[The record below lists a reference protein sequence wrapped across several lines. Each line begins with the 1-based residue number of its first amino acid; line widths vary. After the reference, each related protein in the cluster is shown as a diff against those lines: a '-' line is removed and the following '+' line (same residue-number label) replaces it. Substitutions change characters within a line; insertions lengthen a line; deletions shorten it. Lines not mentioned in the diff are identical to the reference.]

1 MRTLLIFLLFLLL
14 KTKAFYFP
22 WEIIDNVD
30 NKNYLDWFQYNVYH
44 LDKNLLP
51 KPNFTNSTKFFTT
64 KNTTSKFHFSLRVI
78 SLNISEWTRQT
89 KCSKV
94 SNKGTFIKN
103 PQFSY
108 LLFDEE
114 FESTQQKHARKLE
127 NFRCLLPFQPYFYI
141 LTRNVSAYKLYEAQ
155 MYSKRLV
162 LLATSKL
169 DNITDIQYFNTNVY
183 ERRSNFNNQSIFTK
197 EVLEGEEC
205 MKDVFALFQRKFNF
219 LPKHENGFTAYG
231 SLAPNGSWKGSI
243 GRLINHDYDIAVG
256 EFTITSER
264 LSVIEP
270 GNPLMMAKT
279 ELLYRISNP
288 KGHWKSLTSVLS
300 MDLWLAIFASMM
312 IFLVIFIITSQRKLS
327 LHFISIILQAYL
339 AQNFAEIPFWKVYG
353 SKKKALALTLQLL
366 SFLGAIVFWTYSG
379 CLVSFFAFSH
389 SGPPIQSLGDLQ
401 INKVKLKVYGK
412 GATYFSVQK
421 WLIENYGD
429 DGKSAFDA
437 SVEPLEGHVR
447 MADIV
452 LGMGH
457 GSARND
463 FGILAESQSHTR
475 NIKSMNLDPC
485 LFGRHKIPELADKP
499 IGWLY
504 PNNSILRVL
513 FNRYTMELQESG
525 VFHQLEKRHFPKESS
540 CPAIP
545 FHRIDLGTVTI
556 VFVIFLFG
564 FMMAL
569 LTFLTEKYRP
579 PIPSKKPAKMYSTKS
594 RILRSSSF

>member
-1 MRTLLIFLLFLLL
+1 MRTLLIFLLSLLL
-14 KTKAFYFP
+14 KTKAIYFP
-22 WEIIDNVD
+22 WELIDIVN
-30 NKNYLDWFQYNVYH
+30 NKNHLDWFRYNVFQA
-44 LDKNLLP
+44 DKNLLP
-51 KPNFTNSTKFFTT
+51 NPNFTNSTKYFTT
-64 KNTTSKFHFSLRVI
+64 KNTSSKFHFTLRVI
-78 SLNISEWTRQT
+78 SANISEWTRQT
-89 KCSKV
+89 QTKCSK
-94 SNKGTFIKN
+94 KGNFIKN
-103 PQFSY
+103 PHFSY

-114 FESTQQKHARKLE
+114 FETSKNDASKLE
-127 NFRCLLPFQPYFYI
+127 NFRCTHSFQPYFYI
-141 LTRNVSAYKLYEAQ
+141 LTENVSAYILYEAQ

-219 LPKHENGFTAYG
+219 APKYETGFTAYG
-231 SLAPNGSWKGSI
+231 SRAPNGTWKGSI

-256 EFTITSER
+256 EFTFTPER
-264 LSVIEP
+264 LSVTEP

-300 MDLWLAIFASMM
+300 MDLWLAIFVSMM
-312 IFLVIFIITSQRKLS
+312 IFLVIFTTTSQKKLS

-339 AQNFAEIPFWKVYG
+339 AQNFAEIPFWKVFG
-353 SKKKALALTLQLL
+353 SKKKALVLTLQLL
-366 SFLGAIVFWTYSG
+366 SFLGAIIFWTYSG

-389 SGPPIQSLGDLQ
+389 SGPPIQSLGDLRTT
-401 INKVKLKVYGK
+401 KVQLRVYGK

-421 WLIENYGD
+421 WLIEHYGE
-429 DGKSAFDA
+429 DGKSTFDA
-437 SVEPLEGHVR
+437 SIKPLDGHVN

-452 LGMGH
+452 LDMGH
-457 GSARND
+457 GFARND
-463 FGILAESQSHTR
+463 YGILAESQSHTR
-475 NIKSMNLDPC
+475 NIKSMDLDPC

-504 PNNSILRVL
+504 PNNSILRIL

-525 VFHQLEKRHFPKESS
+525 VFHQLQKRHFPKKST
-540 CPAIP
+540 CPAVP

-556 VFVIFLFG
+556 VFVIFMFG
-564 FMMAL
+564 FLMSL

-579 PIPSKKPAKMYSTKS
+579 PLPSKKSTKMYST
-594 RILRSSSF
+594 RNRTLRSSSF